1 MVGSDLRVSAD
12 GRHLEMIDGTPF
24 FYLADT
30 AWELVH
36 VASLEQMRMYL
47 RDRAAKRFT
56 VIHTVILGEMNGLD
70 SPNAY
75 GHLPLVDHDPEHP
88 NEAYFSLVDTLVAA
102 AGDLGLHIGLVP
114 TWGAYTLQEQHP
126 LFASHCIF
134 NAANAFIYGRILGER
149 YRNCPNVIWLLGGD
163 RKPDGIYDMWRAMAR
178 GIAEGTNAGSEDYS
192 NTLMSYHPW
201 GGSSS
206 SQWWH
211 NEPWLSFNMLQS
223 GHDRD
228 STPDTMISVDYA
240 REPRKPVIN
249 GEPGYEGIVNQL
261 KTGQSKLSAWDVR
274 KFAYWSVFAGACG
287 HTYGA
292 NEVWQM
298 WRPERLLVKPL
309 PWYEPLL
316 QADAFWYDAL
326 SYPGAGQMQHL
337 RALIESRG
345 MHTLIPDQELI
356 VTPNGSGDQ
365 HIQACRKNDG
375 TCALIYLS
383 SGFPIQANLVVLKR
397 ERLQAWWYDPR
408 RGASIQTGE
417 IAGDRTVELTPPSLG
432 AGNDWVLVVDDP
444 RCNYR
449 DPGSG

>member
-1 MVGSDLRVSAD
+1 MAGSDLRVSTD
-12 GRHLEMIDGTPF
+12 GRHLETLSGAPF

-47 RDRAAKRFT
+47 LDRAAKRFT

-70 SPNAY
+70 TPNAY
-75 GHLPLVDHDPEHP
+75 GHLPLINHNPEQP
-88 NEAYFSLVDTLVAA
+88 NEAYFSLVDALVSAA
-102 AGDLGLHIGLVP
+102 SDLGLHIGLLP
-114 TWGAYTLQEQHP
+114 TWGAYTVQEQHP

-134 NAANAFIYGRILGER
+134 NAANAYVYGRILGER
-149 YRNCPNVIWLLGGD
+149 YRNCPNVIWILGGD
-163 RKPDGIYDMWRAMAR
+163 RKPDGVSDVWRAMAR
-178 GIAEGTNAGSEDYS
+178 GIAEGTNAGKEDYT

-201 GGSSS
+201 GGTSS

-211 NEPWLSFNMLQS
+211 AEPWLSFNMLQS

-228 STPDTMISVDYA
+228 STPDAMVAADYA
-240 REPRKPVIN
+240 REPHKPVIN

-261 KTGQSKLSAWDVR
+261 KTGQPKLSAWDVR
-274 KFAYWSVFAGACG
+274 KFAYSSVFAGACG

-316 QADAFWYDAL
+316 QAENPWYDAL
-326 SYPGAGQMQHL
+326 DYQGAGQMRHL
-337 RALIESRG
+337 RTLIESRS
-345 MHTLIPDQELI
+345 MHTLIADQNLI
-356 VTPNGSGDQ
+356 ATPHGRGDQ
-365 HIQACRKNDG
+365 HIQACRRTDG

-383 SGFPIQANLVVLKR
+383 SGHPIAVNLCILEQTQLR
-397 ERLQAWWYDPR
+397 AWWFDPR
-408 RGASIQTGE
+408 QGTCIPIDD
-417 IAGDRTVELTPPSLG
+417 IAGDLTVEFTPPSLG
-432 AGNDWVLVVDDP
+432 AENDWVLVLDDP

-449 DPGSG
+449 EPGGD